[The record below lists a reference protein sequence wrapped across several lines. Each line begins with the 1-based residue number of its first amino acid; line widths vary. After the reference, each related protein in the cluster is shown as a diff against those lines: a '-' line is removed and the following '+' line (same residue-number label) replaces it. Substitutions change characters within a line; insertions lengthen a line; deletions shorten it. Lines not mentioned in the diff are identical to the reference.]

1 VSVGLLDINVLIA
14 LAWPS
19 HVHHAQ
25 AHAWFARHAG
35 SGWAT
40 CPLTQLG
47 FVRISSNPRI
57 IPEAVLPQQ
66 ALQVLTQIV
75 KHEHHVFWP
84 DDLAVNDRQIPVA
97 HVMGHRQL
105 TDAYLLGLAIRRR
118 GRLVT
123 LDESVSSLLPA
134 RDARQ
139 SAIEIIG
146 IKSKDV
152 EPRNGAE
159 RPKPGAG

>member
-1 VSVGLLDINVLIA
+1 MSVGLLDVNVLIA

-25 AHAWFARHAG
+25 AHAWFARRAAD
-35 SGWAT
+35 GWAT

-47 FVRISSNPRI
+47 FVRISSNPKI

-66 ALQVLTQIV
+66 ALKVLGQMV
-75 KHEHHVFWP
+75 EHKHHVFWT
-84 DDLAVNDRQIPVA
+84 DDLGLTDRHIPVV
-97 HVMGHRQL
+97 HLMGHRQV

-123 LDESVSSLLPA
+123 LDESLSSLLPA
-134 RDARQ
+134 RDPRR
-139 SAIEIIG
+139 SAIELIATA
-146 IKSKDV
+146 DRV
-152 EPRNGAE
+152 A
-159 RPKPGAG
+159 